1 MKKYVAFLL
10 LAAVCVG
17 ATAQRPKK
25 RRPAKKAKTER
36 VEKQTER
43 FVTEPAY
50 NTSKVTVNKATNG
63 QVKTLTEGDLRQ
75 QMITRERT
83 LGKTSASCEEP
94 KTCSQ
99 QTNQTACKKNAGSC
113 GEMKAG
119 GCCKEK
125 SGDCK
130 QKCGDC
136 KQKCGDAKQKCGD
149 CKEKCGDAKQKCGD
163 CKEKCGDAKQK
174 CGDCKEKCGD
184 CKEKCGDCKEKCG
197 DAKQKCCDAKQKC
210 GDAKQKC
217 CDAKQKCGDA
227 KQKCGDCKQKC
238 GDCKEKCGDCKQK
251 CGDAKQK
258 CGDCKEKCGDCKQKC
273 GDCKQKTEACGAQKS
288 CSKQGAEQGNCHSA
302 ANCSQQSG
310 VKLSAEKGWISSL
323 DYRGKNLSDFREKTD
338 FIIVVD
344 GKEITDDAILASIK
358 SSDIASMELLQGEK
372 AIEKYGERGKK
383 GVLLLKT
390 HQVAASE
397 KAESDCS
404 IH

>member
-50 NTSKVTVNKATNG
+50 STSKVTVNKATNG

-83 LGKTSASCEEP
+83 LGKTSASCEES

-130 QKCGDC
+130 QKCGDAKQKCGDCKQKCGDCKQKCGDCKQKCGDCKQKCGDC
-136 KQKCGDAKQKCGD
+136 KQKCGDAKQKCGDCKQKCGD

-163 CKEKCGDAKQK
+163 AKQK
-174 CGDCKEKCGD
+174 CGDCKE
-184 CKEKCGDCKEKCG
+184 
-197 DAKQKCCDAKQKC
+197 
-210 GDAKQKC
+210 
-217 CDAKQKCGDA
+217 
-227 KQKCGDCKQKC
+227 KCGDCKQKC

-258 CGDCKEKCGDCKQKC
+258 SGDCKQKCGDAKQKCGDCKEKC

-344 GKEITDDAILASIK
+344 GEEITDDAILASIK

-390 HQVAASE
+390 RQVEANV

-404 IH
+404 KQ

>member
-75 QMITRERT
+75 QMINRERT

-99 QTNQTACKKNAGSC
+99 QTKQTACKKNAGSC

-130 QKCGDC
+130 
-136 KQKCGDAKQKCGD
+136 
-149 CKEKCGDAKQKCGD
+149 
-163 CKEKCGDAKQK
+163 
-174 CGDCKEKCGD
+174 EKCGD

-197 DAKQKCCDAKQKC
+197 DAKQKC
-210 GDAKQKC
+210 G
-217 CDAKQKCGDA
+217 DAKQKCGDA

-238 GDCKEKCGDCKQK
+238 GDCKEK
-251 CGDAKQK
+251 
-258 CGDCKEKCGDCKQKC
+258 
-273 GDCKQKTEACGAQKS
+273 TEACGAQKS
-288 CSKQGAEQGNCHSA
+288 CSKQGAEQGNCYSA

-344 GKEITDDAILASIK
+344 GEEITDDAILASIR

-390 HQVAASE
+390 HQVAACV

>member
-136 KQKCGDAKQKCGD
+136 K
-149 CKEKCGDAKQKCGD
+149 EKCGDAKQKCGD
-163 CKEKCGDAKQK
+163 CKQ
-174 CGDCKEKCGD
+174 
-184 CKEKCGDCKEKCG
+184 
-197 DAKQKCCDAKQKC
+197 
-210 GDAKQKC
+210 
-217 CDAKQKCGDA
+217 
-227 KQKCGDCKQKC
+227 
-238 GDCKEKCGDCKQK
+238 KCGDCKQK

-258 CGDCKEKCGDCKQKC
+258 CGDCKEKC

-344 GKEITDDAILASIK
+344 GEEITDDAILASIR

-390 HQVAASE
+390 HQVAASV

>member
-75 QMITRERT
+75 QMINRERT

-99 QTNQTACKKNAGSC
+99 QTKQTACKKNAGSC

-119 GCCKEK
+119 SCCKEK
-125 SGDCK
+125 SGD
-130 QKCGDC
+130 
-136 KQKCGDAKQKCGD
+136 AKQ
-149 CKEKCGDAKQKCGD
+149 
-163 CKEKCGDAKQK
+163 KCGDAKQK

-184 CKEKCGDCKEKCG
+184 CKEKCGD
-197 DAKQKCCDAKQKC
+197 
-210 GDAKQKC
+210 
-217 CDAKQKCGDA
+217 AKQKCGDA
-227 KQKCGDCKQKC
+227 KQKCGDCK
-238 GDCKEKCGDCKQK
+238 E
-251 CGDAKQK
+251 
-258 CGDCKEKCGDCKQKC
+258 KC

>member
-75 QMITRERT
+75 QMINRERT

-99 QTNQTACKKNAGSC
+99 QTNQTACKKNASSC

-125 SGDCK
+125 SGDAK

-149 CKEKCGDAKQKCGD
+149 A
-163 CKEKCGDAKQK
+163 
-174 CGDCKEKCGD
+174 
-184 CKEKCGDCKEKCG
+184 
-197 DAKQKCCDAKQKC
+197 
-210 GDAKQKC
+210 
-217 CDAKQKCGDA
+217 
-227 KQKCGDCKQKC
+227 KQKC

-251 CGDAKQK
+251 CGDCKQK

-344 GKEITDDAILASIK
+344 GEEITDDAILASIR

-390 HQVAASE
+390 HQVAVCV

>member
-1 MKKYVAFLL
+1 M
-10 LAAVCVG
+10 
-17 ATAQRPKK
+17 
-25 RRPAKKAKTER
+25 
-36 VEKQTER
+36 
-43 FVTEPAY
+43 
-50 NTSKVTVNKATNG
+50 
-63 QVKTLTEGDLRQ
+63 RQ
-75 QMITRERT
+75 QMINRERT

-136 KQKCGDAKQKCGD
+136 K
-149 CKEKCGDAKQKCGD
+149 
-163 CKEKCGDAKQK
+163 
-174 CGDCKEKCGD
+174 EKCGD
-184 CKEKCGDCKEKCG
+184 C
-197 DAKQKCCDAKQKC
+197 KQKC
-210 GDAKQKC
+210 GDAKQKS
-217 CDAKQKCGDA
+217 
-227 KQKCGDCKQKC
+227 

-251 CGDAKQK
+251 CGD
-258 CGDCKEKCGDCKQKC
+258 CKEKC

-344 GKEITDDAILASIK
+344 GEEITDDAILASIK

-390 HQVAASE
+390 HQVAVCV

>member
-75 QMITRERT
+75 QMINRERT
-83 LGKTSASCEEP
+83 LEKTSASCEEP

-99 QTNQTACKKNAGSC
+99 QTNQTACKKNASSC

-125 SGDCK
+125 SGDCKQKCGDAK

-163 CKEKCGDAKQK
+163 CKEKCGD
-174 CGDCKEKCGD
+174 C
-184 CKEKCGDCKEKCG
+184 
-197 DAKQKCCDAKQKC
+197 
-210 GDAKQKC
+210 
-217 CDAKQKCGDA
+217 KQKCGDA
-227 KQKCGDCKQKC
+227 KQKCGDA
-238 GDCKEKCGDCKQK
+238 KQK

-273 GDCKQKTEACGAQKS
+273 GDCKQKCGDCKEKCGDCKEKCGDSKQKTGACGAQKS

-344 GKEITDDAILASIK
+344 GEEITDDAILASIK

-390 HQVAASE
+390 HQVGVSE

>member
-75 QMITRERT
+75 QMINRERT

-99 QTNQTACKKNAGSC
+99 QTKQTACKKNAGSC

-125 SGDCK
+125 L
-130 QKCGDC
+130 
-136 KQKCGDAKQKCGD
+136 GDA
-149 CKEKCGDAKQKCGD
+149 
-163 CKEKCGDAKQK
+163 
-174 CGDCKEKCGD
+174 
-184 CKEKCGDCKEKCG
+184 
-197 DAKQKCCDAKQKC
+197 
-210 GDAKQKC
+210 
-217 CDAKQKCGDA
+217 
-227 KQKCGDCKQKC
+227 KQKC

-258 CGDCKEKCGDCKQKC
+258 SGDCKEKCGDCKQKCGDCKEKC

-344 GKEITDDAILASIK
+344 GEEITDDAILASIK

-390 HQVAASE
+390 HQVGVSE

>member
-50 NTSKVTVNKATNG
+50 STSKVTVNKATNG

-75 QMITRERT
+75 QMINRERT

-99 QTNQTACKKNAGSC
+99 QTNQTACKKNASSC

-125 SGDCK
+125 SGDCKQKCGDAK

-149 CKEKCGDAKQKCGD
+149 CKEKCGYSNQKIAD
-163 CKEKCGDAKQK
+163 
-174 CGDCKEKCGD
+174 
-184 CKEKCGDCKEKCG
+184 
-197 DAKQKCCDAKQKC
+197 
-210 GDAKQKC
+210 
-217 CDAKQKCGDA
+217 
-227 KQKCGDCKQKC
+227 
-238 GDCKEKCGDCKQK
+238 
-251 CGDAKQK
+251 
-258 CGDCKEKCGDCKQKC
+258 
-273 GDCKQKTEACGAQKS
+273 
-288 CSKQGAEQGNCHSA
+288 N
-302 ANCSQQSG
+302 
-310 VKLSAEKGWISSL
+310 
-323 DYRGKNLSDFREKTD
+323 KNK
-338 FIIVVD
+338 
-344 GKEITDDAILASIK
+344 
-358 SSDIASMELLQGEK
+358 
-372 AIEKYGERGKK
+372 
-383 GVLLLKT
+383 
-390 HQVAASE
+390 
-397 KAESDCS
+397 
-404 IH
+404 

>member
-17 ATAQRPKK
+17 ATAKRPKK

-75 QMITRERT
+75 QMINRERT
-83 LGKTSASCEEP
+83 LEKTSASCEEP

-136 KQKCGDAKQKCGD
+136 KEKCGDCKQKCGD
-149 CKEKCGDAKQKCGD
+149 CKQKCGDCKQKCGD
-163 CKEKCGDAKQK
+163 CKQKCGDAKQK

-184 CKEKCGDCKEKCG
+184 CKEKCGDCKE
-197 DAKQKCCDAKQKC
+197 
-210 GDAKQKC
+210 
-217 CDAKQKCGDA
+217 
-227 KQKCGDCKQKC
+227 
-238 GDCKEKCGDCKQK
+238 
-251 CGDAKQK
+251 
-258 CGDCKEKCGDCKQKC
+258 
-273 GDCKQKTEACGAQKS
+273 KTEACGAQKS

>member
-50 NTSKVTVNKATNG
+50 STSKVTVNKATNG
-63 QVKTLTEGDLRQ
+63 QVKTLTEGNLRQ
-75 QMITRERT
+75 QMINRERT
-83 LGKTSASCEEP
+83 LGKTSASCEES

-99 QTNQTACKKNAGSC
+99 QTNQTTCKKEAGSC
-113 GEMKAG
+113 GGNKAG
-119 GCCKEK
+119 DCCKEK
-125 SGDCK
+125 SSNCKQKCGDAK

-149 CKEKCGDAKQKCGD
+149 CKENLNGCRQNS
-163 CKEKCGDAKQK
+163 
-174 CGDCKEKCGD
+174 
-184 CKEKCGDCKEKCG
+184 
-197 DAKQKCCDAKQKC
+197 
-210 GDAKQKC
+210 
-217 CDAKQKCGDA
+217 
-227 KQKCGDCKQKC
+227 
-238 GDCKEKCGDCKQK
+238 
-251 CGDAKQK
+251 
-258 CGDCKEKCGDCKQKC
+258 
-273 GDCKQKTEACGAQKS
+273 EACGAQKS
-288 CSKQGAEQGNCHSA
+288 CCKQEAAQGECHSSE
-302 ANCSQQSG
+302 NCSQQSG

-344 GKEITDDAILASIK
+344 GEEITDDAILASIK

-390 HQVAASE
+390 HQVGVSE

>member
-125 SGDCK
+125 SGDGK
-130 QKCGDC
+130 EKCGDC

-163 CKEKCGDAKQK
+163 CKEKCGD
-174 CGDCKEKCGD
+174 CKE
-184 CKEKCGDCKEKCG
+184 
-197 DAKQKCCDAKQKC
+197 
-210 GDAKQKC
+210 
-217 CDAKQKCGDA
+217 
-227 KQKCGDCKQKC
+227 
-238 GDCKEKCGDCKQK
+238 
-251 CGDAKQK
+251 
-258 CGDCKEKCGDCKQKC
+258 KC

-344 GKEITDDAILASIK
+344 GEEITDDAILASIK

-390 HQVAASE
+390 HQVGVSE

>member
-25 RRPAKKAKTER
+25 RRLAKKAKTER

-75 QMITRERT
+75 QMINRERT

-113 GEMKAG
+113 GEMKVG

-125 SGDCK
+125 SGDAKQNCGDAN

-149 CKEKCGDAKQKCGD
+149 CKENLNGSRQNS
-163 CKEKCGDAKQK
+163 
-174 CGDCKEKCGD
+174 
-184 CKEKCGDCKEKCG
+184 
-197 DAKQKCCDAKQKC
+197 
-210 GDAKQKC
+210 
-217 CDAKQKCGDA
+217 
-227 KQKCGDCKQKC
+227 
-238 GDCKEKCGDCKQK
+238 
-251 CGDAKQK
+251 
-258 CGDCKEKCGDCKQKC
+258 
-273 GDCKQKTEACGAQKS
+273 EACGAQKS
-288 CSKQGAEQGNCHSA
+288 CCKQEAAQGECHSSE
-302 ANCSQQSG
+302 NCSQQSG
-310 VKLSAEKGWISSL
+310 VKLSAEKGWISRL
-323 DYRGKNLSDFREKTD
+323 DFRVKNLQELRQKTD

-344 GKEITDDAILASIK
+344 GNEITDDATLAATK
-358 SSDIASMELLQGEK
+358 SSDIASVQLLQGED
-372 AIEKYGERGKK
+372 ATAKYGERGKK

-390 HQVAASE
+390 RQVEANM

-404 IH
+404 KH

>member
-50 NTSKVTVNKATNG
+50 STSKVTVNKATNG

-75 QMITRERT
+75 QMINRERT

-136 KQKCGDAKQKCGD
+136 K
-149 CKEKCGDAKQKCGD
+149 
-163 CKEKCGDAKQK
+163 
-174 CGDCKEKCGD
+174 
-184 CKEKCGDCKEKCG
+184 
-197 DAKQKCCDAKQKC
+197 
-210 GDAKQKC
+210 
-217 CDAKQKCGDA
+217 
-227 KQKCGDCKQKC
+227 
-238 GDCKEKCGDCKQK
+238 EKCGDCKQK

-258 CGDCKEKCGDCKQKC
+258 CGDCKQRCGDCKEKC

-344 GKEITDDAILASIK
+344 GEEITDDAILASIR

-390 HQVAASE
+390 HQVAVCV

>member
-50 NTSKVTVNKATNG
+50 STSKVTVNKATNG

-83 LGKTSASCEEP
+83 LGKTSASCEES

-149 CKEKCGDAKQKCGD
+149 CK
-163 CKEKCGDAKQK
+163 
-174 CGDCKEKCGD
+174 
-184 CKEKCGDCKEKCG
+184 
-197 DAKQKCCDAKQKC
+197 
-210 GDAKQKC
+210 
-217 CDAKQKCGDA
+217 QKCGDA

-238 GDCKEKCGDCKQK
+238 GDCKE
-251 CGDAKQK
+251 
-258 CGDCKEKCGDCKQKC
+258 KC

-404 IH
+404 MH

>member
-50 NTSKVTVNKATNG
+50 STSKVTVNKATNG

-75 QMITRERT
+75 QMINRERI

-136 KQKCGDAKQKCGD
+136 KQKCGD
-149 CKEKCGDAKQKCGD
+149 
-163 CKEKCGDAKQK
+163 
-174 CGDCKEKCGD
+174 
-184 CKEKCGDCKEKCG
+184 
-197 DAKQKCCDAKQKC
+197 
-210 GDAKQKC
+210 
-217 CDAKQKCGDA
+217 
-227 KQKCGDCKQKC
+227 
-238 GDCKEKCGDCKQK
+238 CKQK

-258 CGDCKEKCGDCKQKC
+258 CGDCKEKCGDCKQK
-273 GDCKQKTEACGAQKS
+273 TEACGTQKS

-344 GKEITDDAILASIK
+344 GEEITDDAILASIK

-390 HQVAASE
+390 HQVGVSE

>member
-50 NTSKVTVNKATNG
+50 STSKVTVNKATNG
-63 QVKTLTEGDLRQ
+63 QVKNLTEGDLRQ
-75 QMITRERT
+75 QMINRERA
-83 LGKTSASCEEP
+83 LGKTSASCEDP

-119 GCCKEK
+119 SCCKEK
-125 SGDCK
+125 S
-130 QKCGDC
+130 GDC

-149 CKEKCGDAKQKCGD
+149 CKE
-163 CKEKCGDAKQK
+163 
-174 CGDCKEKCGD
+174 
-184 CKEKCGDCKEKCG
+184 
-197 DAKQKCCDAKQKC
+197 
-210 GDAKQKC
+210 
-217 CDAKQKCGDA
+217 
-227 KQKCGDCKQKC
+227 
-238 GDCKEKCGDCKQK
+238 
-251 CGDAKQK
+251 
-258 CGDCKEKCGDCKQKC
+258 KC

-310 VKLSAEKGWISSL
+310 VKTFG
-323 DYRGKNLSDFREKTD
+323 
-338 FIIVVD
+338 
-344 GKEITDDAILASIK
+344 
-358 SSDIASMELLQGEK
+358 
-372 AIEKYGERGKK
+372 
-383 GVLLLKT
+383 
-390 HQVAASE
+390 
-397 KAESDCS
+397 
-404 IH
+404 

>member
-25 RRPAKKAKTER
+25 RRLAKKAKTER

-75 QMITRERT
+75 QMINRERT

-125 SGDCK
+125 SGD
-130 QKCGDC
+130 
-136 KQKCGDAKQKCGD
+136 AKQKCG
-149 CKEKCGDAKQKCGD
+149 
-163 CKEKCGDAKQK
+163 
-174 CGDCKEKCGD
+174 
-184 CKEKCGDCKEKCG
+184 
-197 DAKQKCCDAKQKC
+197 
-210 GDAKQKC
+210 
-217 CDAKQKCGDA
+217 DAKQKCGDA

-238 GDCKEKCGDCKQK
+238 GDCKEKCGDCK
-251 CGDAKQK
+251 
-258 CGDCKEKCGDCKQKC
+258 EKC

-344 GKEITDDAILASIK
+344 GEEITDDAILASIR

-383 GVLLLKT
+383 GVLLLRT

>member
-75 QMITRERT
+75 QMINRERT
-83 LGKTSASCEEP
+83 LEKTSASCEEP

-136 KQKCGDAKQKCGD
+136 K
-149 CKEKCGDAKQKCGD
+149 E
-163 CKEKCGDAKQK
+163 
-174 CGDCKEKCGD
+174 
-184 CKEKCGDCKEKCG
+184 
-197 DAKQKCCDAKQKC
+197 
-210 GDAKQKC
+210 
-217 CDAKQKCGDA
+217 
-227 KQKCGDCKQKC
+227 KCGDCKQKC
-238 GDCKEKCGDCKQK
+238 GDAKQKSGDCKQK

-258 CGDCKEKCGDCKQKC
+258 CGDCKEKC

-344 GKEITDDAILASIK
+344 GEEITDDAILASIK

-390 HQVAASE
+390 HQVGVSE

>member
-36 VEKQTER
+36 VEKRTER

-50 NTSKVTVNKATNG
+50 STSKVTVNKATNG
-63 QVKTLTEGDLRQ
+63 QVKTLTEGNLRQ
-75 QMITRERT
+75 QMINRERT

-99 QTNQTACKKNAGSC
+99 QTKQTACKKNAGSC

-119 GCCKEK
+119 SCCKEK
-125 SGDCK
+125 SGDCKQKCGDAKQKCGDAK

-149 CKEKCGDAKQKCGD
+149 CK
-163 CKEKCGDAKQK
+163 
-174 CGDCKEKCGD
+174 
-184 CKEKCGDCKEKCG
+184 
-197 DAKQKCCDAKQKC
+197 
-210 GDAKQKC
+210 
-217 CDAKQKCGDA
+217 QKCGDA

-238 GDCKEKCGDCKQK
+238 GDAKQKSGDCKQK

-258 CGDCKEKCGDCKQKC
+258 CGDCKEKC

-344 GKEITDDAILASIK
+344 GEEITDDAILASIK

-390 HQVAASE
+390 HQVGVSE

>member
-50 NTSKVTVNKATNG
+50 STSKVTVNKATNG
-63 QVKTLTEGDLRQ
+63 QVKTLTEGNLRQ
-75 QMITRERT
+75 QMINRERT

-99 QTNQTACKKNAGSC
+99 QTNQTTCKKEAGSC
-113 GEMKAG
+113 GEMKVG

-125 SGDCK
+125 S
-130 QKCGDC
+130 
-136 KQKCGDAKQKCGD
+136 
-149 CKEKCGDAKQKCGD
+149 
-163 CKEKCGDAKQK
+163 GDAKQK

-184 CKEKCGDCKEKCG
+184 CKQKCGDCKEKCG
-197 DAKQKCCDAKQKC
+197 DCKQKC

-217 CDAKQKCGDA
+217 GDAKQKCGDA

-251 CGDAKQK
+251 
-258 CGDCKEKCGDCKQKC
+258 
-273 GDCKQKTEACGAQKS
+273 TEACGAQKS
-288 CSKQGAEQGNCHSA
+288 CSKQGAEQGNCHTA

-344 GKEITDDAILASIK
+344 GEEITDDAILASIR

-390 HQVAASE
+390 RQVEANM